1 MATKKVKTLHETLNY
16 IQGKLNAPKDQVN
29 NFGNYKYRS
38 LESILEAL
46 KPLLKET
53 GCTCTI
59 SDEMVNI
66 GDRYYIKATAT
77 LDDGSRTTSVTGW
90 ARESLAKKGMDEA
103 QITGT
108 ASSYSRK
115 YAMNGLFAICDIKDA
130 DTMDNSYYQSELHI
144 MEFGELNDHPA
155 MEGKRKAIKNAWRA
169 CGSDEDSEK
178 VLKKMKATI
187 IEYEETKNGVLSD

>member
-16 IQGKLNAPKDQVN
+16 IQGKLNAPKDQIN

-46 KPLLKET
+46 KPLLRET

-66 GDRYYIKATAT
+66 GDRYYIKATST
-77 LDDGSRTTSVTGW
+77 LSNGEDEVSVTGW

-103 QITGT
+103 QITGS

-115 YAMNGLFAICDIKDA
+115 YSMNGLFAICDIKDV
-130 DTMDNSYYQSELHI
+130 DTMDNNYYQTDLHI
-144 MEFGELNDHPA
+144 MEFGELNEHPA
-155 MEGKRKAIKNAWRA
+155 MEGKRKAIKDAWRK
-169 CGSDEDSEK
+169 CGSDDESEK
-178 VLKKMKATI
+178 VLKKMKTTI
-187 IEYEETKNGVLSD
+187 VKYEEAQSD